1 MLLARPN
8 LIGRLGAFAHR
19 FRLARRGAAA
29 VEFGMLALPFFA
41 LICGIMEIG
50 LIFVVST
57 TLEDATSTAARQIRT
72 GQTQTG
78 TSPSTSASFV
88 STICGNLTWLG
99 SACTTNLS
107 VDVRTYS
114 QFSSI
119 TVTQPV
125 TSGVFN
131 PAALTYNIGGPC
143 DLVVVRSYYQ
153 WTLFAPLMDAAMQ
166 SISGGKALITSAATF
181 RNEPYTN
188 STATCSKPL

>member
-1 MLLARPN
+1 MLACLN
-8 LIGRLGAFAHR
+8 LISRLGAFAHR

-29 VEFGMLALPFFA
+29 VEFGMLALPFFG

-57 TLEDATSTAARQIRT
+57 TLEDATNTAARQIRT

-78 TSPSTSASFV
+78 TTPPTSASFV

-99 SACTTNLS
+99 SACTTNLN
-107 VDVRTYS
+107 VDVRTYT

-119 TVTQPV
+119 AVTQPV
-125 TSGVFN
+125 KNGVFN
-131 PAALTYNIGGPC
+131 PGALTFNIGGPC

-166 SISGGKALITSAATF
+166 TLNGGKALITSAATF
-181 RNEPYTN
+181 RNEPYAN
-188 STATCSKPL
+188 SASCTAPL